1 MTNLYGLFQEQEG
14 ARLSWI
20 PELLSLGLVLFVVNY
35 LKLPGVLDMVELVFL
50 LPGLLM
56 QINSGNFIEE
66 FQAVVKKARHI
77 NQ

>member
-1 MTNLYGLFQEQEG
+1 MTNWYCLFQDQYG
-14 ARLSWI
+14 ASLYRI
-20 PELLSLGLVLFVVNY
+20 PALLSQGLVLFVVHS
-35 LKLPGVLDMVELVFL
+35 LKLPGVLDMTEFLFL